1 VTVNEKHKSSLRPLE
16 LYLSM
21 ENKQDIKLVPKP
33 MNPGLPMMF
42 HRRTGMVLQTKSSNW
57 VVGFILLNLD
67 AGVVDNM
74 LK

>member
-1 VTVNEKHKSSLRPLE
+1 
-16 LYLSM
+16 M